1 MSEPEEYFAEGRCA
15 CDGVRYRLSSRP
27 LFVHCCHCSWCQ
39 RETGSAFVL
48 NAMIESDRVIVTK
61 GQPNTVSIPSESGK
75 GQQMV
80 RCPECQ
86 TTLWSHYAG
95 IGDKVSFIR
104 AGTLDDPSLTPPD
117 IHIFTST
124 KLPWVQLPQDIP
136 AVSGYYS
143 RKEYWPEASIVRV
156 KKVTGR

>member
-1 MSEPEEYFAEGRCA
+1 MTENDVCFANGRCA
-15 CDGVRYRLSSRP
+15 CDGVRYHLTSRP
-27 LFVHCCHCSWCQ
+27 LFVHCCHCRWCQ

-48 NAMIESDRVIVTK
+48 NAMIESTRVVLTK
-61 GQPNTVSIPSESGK
+61 GVPSKIMIPSESGK

-86 TTLWSHYAG
+86 TTLWSHYSG
-95 IGDKVSFIR
+95 IGDKVSFVR
-104 AGTLDDPSLTPPD
+104 AGTLDEPALTPPD

-136 AVSGYYS
+136 AVREYYS
-143 RKEYWPEASIVRV
+143 RKDYWPEASIARV
-156 KKVTGR
+156 KNATGR